1 METNVQD
8 LLNKY
13 EEIYLSRSRDF
24 NALTTVH
31 LSENDHTNILREILN
46 MQVNG
51 KKPFMES
58 FVRDVLGIT
67 GKMDYNNL
75 LAKTQVQAISAKRLG
90 FIDLLIDGNGK
101 HIIVENKVCGAGDGP
116 FQLARY
122 YFSYIKWDE
131 DDLKQLLKECSW
143 EEFKQDEKK
152 YAEKLQDSYNEWWN
166 KKNYV
171 NNTDLY
177 IVYLT
182 DIADKQPSKNSLP
195 EDLKEKLGNHYI
207 PISYEEDIYDWLKTK
222 VLPQVPYG
230 KNGDAVNSIILYLRE
245 LENIL
250 ASNAAQN
257 QWYLET
263 EQVQDFIK
271 RIYYATD
278 SPTNVQKYE
287 RLDDIYK
294 DLTKAAKLDEYKDNS
309 ILSDLISCVL
319 CWRNNVFGKFAPEG
333 WKVYC
338 ACNYITFYPTRWLE
352 KYGGTTSSCIHF
364 IFTNWNNCGFGRK
377 FNLDIHNSA
386 CKNYMDDEETYDKRQ
401 RALMAC
407 VQHIIDKNQDPD
419 LINHEKAQKSYLKS
433 NHYNWHLYFDP
444 EKIRNEL
451 GIRWDPNAEDK
462 KIEAFFK
469 KFVEYNEIQEIVDYI
484 DKNFQKD

>member
-8 LLNKY
+8 LLNRY

-67 GKMDYNNL
+67 GKMDYNNFV
-75 LAKTQVQAISAKRLG
+75 AKTQVQAISAKGLG
-90 FIDLLIDGNGK
+90 FIDLLIEGNGK

-122 YFSYIKWDE
+122 YFSYIKEDE
-131 DDLKQLLKECSW
+131 DYLKQLLKECSW
-143 EEFKQDEKK
+143 DEFKQDEKK

-166 KKNYV
+166 DKDKNYV

-182 DIADKQPSKNSLP
+182 DIADKQPSENSLP
-195 EDLKEKLGNHYI
+195 KDLKEKLGNLYI

-271 RIYYATD
+271 KIYHAPD
-278 SPTNVQKYE
+278 SQTNVQKYE

-294 DLTKAAKLDEYKDNS
+294 NLTEAAKLDEYKDNS

-333 WKVYC
+333 WTVYC
-338 ACNYITFYPTRWLE
+338 DGTYIKFYPTRWKE
-352 KYGGTTSSCIHF
+352 KYGGLTACNIHF
-364 IFTNWNNCGFGRK
+364 LFNNWQEENVTILD
-377 FNLDIHNSA
+377 FNIHGDACKKYIHNLSPEQYSKVLEDIKKYTNSFVRKKKVTFDYDSA
-386 CKNYMDDEETYDKRQ
+386 RKT
-401 RALMAC
+401 
-407 VQHIIDKNQDPD
+407 I
-419 LINHEKAQKSYLKS
+419 
-433 NHYNWHLYFDP
+433 NWHLRFDSQRIESKIGQWNP
-444 EKIRNEL
+444 ENPE
-451 GIRWDPNAEDK
+451 P
-462 KIEAFFK
+462 FFSE
-469 KFVEYNEIQEIVDYI
+469 FVGLEQIQNLVKYVD
-484 DKNFQKD
+484 DNFK

>member
-46 MQVNG
+46 MKVDG

-67 GKMDYNNL
+67 GKMDYNNNNL
-75 LAKTQVQAISAKRLG
+75 VAKTQVQAISAKRLG
-90 FIDLLIDGNGK
+90 FIDLLIVGNGK

-122 YFSYIKWDE
+122 YFSYIKGDE
-131 DDLKQLLKECSW
+131 DYLKQLLKECRW
-143 EEFKQDEKK
+143 DEFKQDEKK

-195 EDLKEKLGNHYI
+195 KDLKDKLGNHYI
-207 PISYEEDIYDWLKTK
+207 PISYEKHIYDWLNIK
-222 VLPQVPYG
+222 VLPHVPFGTGY
-230 KNGDAVNSIILYLRE
+230 AHMSIILYLRE

-263 EQVQDFIK
+263 GKSFI
-271 RIYYATD
+271 D
-278 SPTNVQKYE
+278 E
-287 RLDDIYK
+287 IYK
-294 DLTKAAKLDEYKDNS
+294 DRKAETNIEKYKILDAICNDLTQAANQKAYEDNS
-309 ILSDLISCVL
+309 ILRDLRSCVL
-319 CWRNNVFGKFAPEG
+319 CWRNNVFGQFAPEG
-333 WKVYC
+333 WTVYC
-338 ACNYITFYPTRWLE
+338 DGTYIKFYPTRWKE
-352 KYGGTTSSCIHF
+352 KYGGSTACNIHF
-364 IFTNWNNCGFGRK
+364 LFNNWQKENVTIFD
-377 FNLDIHNSA
+377 FNIHGDA
-386 CKNYMDDEETYDKRQ
+386 CKKYIITMNTKEYKSFYNKISSHTKGWNKVDDQIEDKST
-401 RALMAC
+401 
-407 VQHIIDKNQDPD
+407 IKKNQ
-419 LINHEKAQKSYLKS
+419 
-433 NHYNWHLYFDP
+433 WHLRFDTNKKKVEWMP
-444 EKIRNEL
+444 NDNEA
-451 GIRWDPNAEDK
+451 ITT
-462 KIEAFFK
+462 FFREL
-469 KFVEYNEIQEIVDYI
+469 VESNEIQKLVKYI
-484 DKNFQKD
+484 DDNFK

>member
-177 IVYLT
+177 IVL
-182 DIADKQPSKNSLP
+182 
-195 EDLKEKLGNHYI
+195 
-207 PISYEEDIYDWLKTK
+207 
-222 VLPQVPYG
+222 
-230 KNGDAVNSIILYLRE
+230 
-245 LENIL
+245 
-250 ASNAAQN
+250 
-257 QWYLET
+257 
-263 EQVQDFIK
+263 
-271 RIYYATD
+271 
-278 SPTNVQKYE
+278 
-287 RLDDIYK
+287 
-294 DLTKAAKLDEYKDNS
+294 
-309 ILSDLISCVL
+309 
-319 CWRNNVFGKFAPEG
+319 
-333 WKVYC
+333 
-338 ACNYITFYPTRWLE
+338 
-352 KYGGTTSSCIHF
+352 
-364 IFTNWNNCGFGRK
+364 
-377 FNLDIHNSA
+377 
-386 CKNYMDDEETYDKRQ
+386 
-401 RALMAC
+401 
-407 VQHIIDKNQDPD
+407 
-419 LINHEKAQKSYLKS
+419 
-433 NHYNWHLYFDP
+433 FD
-444 EKIRNEL
+444 R
-451 GIRWDPNAEDK
+451 
-462 KIEAFFK
+462 
-469 KFVEYNEIQEIVDYI
+469 YS
-484 DKNFQKD
+484 

>member
-31 LSENDHTNILREILN
+31 LSENDHTNILCEILN
-46 MQVNG
+46 MKVG
-51 KKPFMES
+51 DKKPFMES
-58 FVRDVLGIT
+58 FVREVLG
-67 GKMDYNNL
+67 MDYNECDIL
-75 LAKTQVQAISAKRLG
+75 VAKTQVQAISAKGLG
-90 FIDLLIDGNGK
+90 FIDLLIVGNGK

-122 YFSYIKWDE
+122 YFSYIKEDE
-131 DDLKQLLKECSW
+131 DYLKQLLKKCSW

-166 KKNYV
+166 KKIYV

-195 EDLKEKLGNHYI
+195 KDLKDRLRNHYI

-230 KNGDAVNSIILYLRE
+230 KNGDAVNSIILYRRE

-271 RIYYATD
+271 KIYHAPD
-278 SPTNVQKYE
+278 SQTNVQKYE
-287 RLDDIYK
+287 RLDAIYK
-294 DLTKAAKLDEYKDNS
+294 NLTEAAKLDEYKDNS

-319 CWRNNVFGKFAPEG
+319 CWRNNVFGQFAPEG
-333 WKVYC
+333 WTVYC
-338 ACNYITFYPTRWLE
+338 DGTYIKFYPTRWLE
-352 KYGGTTSSCIHF
+352 KYGGTTACNIHF
-364 IFTNWNNCGFGRK
+364 LFNNWQKENVTIFD
-377 FNLDIHNSA
+377 FNIHGDA
-386 CKNYMDDEETYDKRQ
+386 CKKYIHTLSNEKKYEEVLTAMDSTNEFIRNGKR
-401 RALMAC
+401 AT
-407 VQHIIDKNQDPD
+407 I
-419 LINHEKAQKSYLKS
+419 SYQESKTTT
-433 NHYNWHLYFDP
+433 NWHLRFDSQKIENKIRQWDP
-444 EKIRNEL
+444 ENPE
-451 GIRWDPNAEDK
+451 PFFS
-462 KIEAFFK
+462 AF
-469 KFVEYNEIQEIVDYI
+469 VGLEQIQNLVKYI
-484 DKNFQKD
+484 DDNFK